1 MKQSNYKDKERKIT
15 SFVDEEMGSSNDDD
29 DDDDDDD
36 ECIEEDSG

>member
-29 DDDDDDD
+29 DDDD